1 MFPLILQVTSG
12 NDWSWQHKTKY
23 HLMSCGS
30 GFRSYFKTATGAEDS
45 SVVKRPSQLLVWD
58 IDRL

>member
-1 MFPLILQVTSG
+1 MSG
-12 NDWSWQHKTKY
+12 NVWSWQHKTKY

-30 GFRSYFKTATGAEDS
+30 GFRSYFKTATGGGEADS